1 MELSRETLQS
11 RLDAPLQYFDSVES
25 TNTVAQ
31 AWLTRE
37 AVHGA
42 VVIADEQRTGRG
54 RMGRHWHTPPGS
66 AVAMSIVL
74 QLPADEATRATMIGA
89 VAVAEACEAA
99 GARDVSI
106 KWANDVQIAGRK
118 VCGVLPEA
126 VWEKGKLLGVVL
138 GIGVNIRVPF
148 TGELQS
154 SATSLELHTAGRIDR
169 ADFAAAVHKNVMS
182 WSRQAASSALFA
194 AWLQRLNTLGQEVTV
209 DDIHG
214 RAVAVDASGALLV
227 RDEHNVLHRIIAG
240 DVLVR

>member
-1 MELSRETLQS
+1 MELSREALQS
-11 RLDAPLQYFDSVES
+11 RLDVPLLYFDSVES
-25 TNTVAQ
+25 TNTLAQ
-31 AWLTRE
+31 AWLTRD

-42 VVIADEQRTGRG
+42 VVVADEQRSGRG
-54 RMGRHWHTPPGS
+54 RMGRHWITPPGS
-66 AVAMSIVL
+66 AIAMSIVL
-74 QLPADEATRATMIGA
+74 RLPAENAARATMIGA
-89 VAVAEACEAA
+89 VAVAEACETA
-99 GARDVSI
+99 GARDVGI

-138 GIGVNIRVPF
+138 GIGVNIRIPF
-148 TGELQS
+148 SGELQD
-154 SATSLELHTAGRIDR
+154 SATSLELHTAGRVDR

-182 WSRQAASSALFA
+182 WCQQAASPALLA
-194 AWLQRLNTLGQEVTV
+194 AWLQRLNTLGRHVTI

-214 RAVAVDASGALLV
+214 KAVAVDASGALLV